1 MTIRKVAVIGVG
13 QMGGPM
19 ARNILKAGFEL
30 TVCDRDE
37 EALAAFSALGARC
50 TTRPSD
56 CADCDVVAVLVA
68 TPAQTR
74 TVLLGPDG
82 VLEGVAGKAPIVA
95 VMGTVAPSEMISLA
109 EALEAK
115 GIALVDAPISG
126 GTMGAEDGTLAIMMG
141 GAPELFERL
150 RPLMQSM
157 GKAIYHCGS
166 LGTGQVTKIV
176 NNIVGVTTQMIA
188 AEAYRICLDN
198 GLKLGDVIPIYEAG
212 TGRNFITRDVQDV
225 IRAYTSWTSRRQDF
239 DSLQAIMRKDIG
251 LALSIGKSSG
261 PLPMLHALQVVLGDA
276 GEETYENWARIA
288 AAESAP
294 SAATFEDNDADG
306 EIQGECLSLRQ

>member
-56 CADCDVVAVLVA
+56 CADCDAVAVLVA

-294 SAATFEDNDADG
+294 SAATFEDDDADG
-306 EIQGECLSLRQ
+306 ETQDECLSLRQ